1 MRRRVKIVS
10 LALVLTVC
18 LATAARSERGVKP
31 DAAEKKAALQAV
43 LHNEWIEKLPYVTDL
58 QPGPLVCCFGTKNE
72 RFVDYVIV
80 VMTDTE
86 DHKSLLERQVP
97 GSLEGFR
104 VIVLVDRSKEWD
116 IKREQMMAKAQ
127 RVIDDPA
134 NKWILK
140 IPHVIRMLPSSVDTI
155 YREPKTPAVGIAVDR
170 GKSIKEV
177 QSKVPKTIGG
187 YPTRFGWVESG
198 LVECFTNTGKGC
210 DRDEDDDSGGD

>member
-1 MRRRVKIVS
+1 MRRRATTVS
-10 LALVLTVC
+10 LILLLTVC
-18 LATAARSERGVKP
+18 LATAARSEQVFKP
-31 DAAEKKAALQAV
+31 DDREREAALQAV

-58 QPGPLVCCFGTKNE
+58 QPGWLVSGHGSKNE

-86 DHKSLLERQVP
+86 DHVALLEKQVP

-104 VIVLVDRSKEWD
+104 VLVLVDRSKEWD
-116 IKREQMMAKAQ
+116 LDREKMMAKAQ

-155 YREPKTPAVGIAVDR
+155 YREPQKPAVGIVVDR
-170 GKSIKEV
+170 GKYIKEV

-187 YPTRFGWVESG
+187 FPTRYGWVEG
-198 LVECFTNTGKGC
+198 FGECFTNTGKGC
-210 DRDEDDDSGGD
+210 DLGEDD

>member
-1 MRRRVKIVS
+1 MRRRAKTVS
-10 LALVLTVC
+10 LVLVLTVG
-18 LATAARSERGVKP
+18 LATVARSERRQP
-31 DAAEKKAALQAV
+31 SAAEKKAALQAV
-43 LHNEWIEKLPYVTDL
+43 LDNEWIEKIPYVTDL
-58 QPGPLVCCFGTKNE
+58 QPGPLVCCFGTKDE

-86 DHKSLLERQVP
+86 EHQSLLERQVP

-104 VIVLVDRSKEWD
+104 VLVSVDRSKEWD

-155 YREPKTPAVGIAVDR
+155 YREPKTPAVSIAVDS
-170 GKSIKEV
+170 GKYIKEV

-187 YPTRFGWVESG
+187 YPTRYGWVEG
-198 LVECFTNTGKGC
+198 FGECFTNNGKGC
-210 DRDEDDDSGGD
+210 NYGEDDDSGGD

>member
-1 MRRRVKIVS
+1 MRRRAKTVS
-10 LALVLTVC
+10 LVLVLTVG
-18 LATAARSERGVKP
+18 LATAARSEQVFKP
-31 DAAEKKAALQAV
+31 NDREREAALQAV

-58 QPGPLVCCFGTKNE
+58 QPGQVVSGYGSKNE
-72 RFVDYVIV
+72 RVFDYEIV
-80 VMTDTE
+80 VMTDSE
-86 DHKSLLERQVP
+86 DHLALLEKQVP

-155 YREPKTPAVGIAVDR
+155 YREPKTPAVGIAVDS
-170 GKSIKEV
+170 GKYIKEV

-187 YPTRFGWVESG
+187 YPTRYGWVEG
-198 LVECFTNTGKGC
+198 FGECFTNNGKGC
-210 DRDEDDDSGGD
+210 NYGEDDGSGGD